1 MGRSCGWR
9 SMRLW
14 ALVGLGLVEV
24 ALLAIFGW
32 SGAAHTF
39 PLPGLPIFGAAFVA
53 YAAAA
58 WWLGRGSADANTPR
72 RAQTIWVLAVA
83 MRLVLLPLAP
93 ELSDDFNRYLWDG
106 HVQLSGTN
114 PYVHSPSAPELE
126 SIRTEYHDAINNPT
140 VSTIYPPLAQIAF
153 LMIAMAGSSVL
164 AMKLLWLMCDL
175 GTGWILGRI
184 ARESGRNESGVLLLY
199 LWSPLL
205 IVEVAWSG
213 HMEPLGLLMLSAA
226 IWAAARADRSRTGI
240 DPAGAQSGDEGRSK
254 QRRAHRMS
262 ALAGSAL
269 ALSALT
275 KFAPAAA
282 IPVLGRRL
290 GWRPLVAFGLTG
302 LALYAPYA
310 GAGLELFTGLR
321 TYSEHWWFMKGAFV
335 LFESIAGDPLQA
347 RRLAGL
353 SVILVVGWTAYAR
366 FDLERA
372 LLWILGAGM
381 ILTPTLHP
389 WYVLWML
396 PMAALR
402 SARAWLL
409 LCGLA
414 AIGYFGLGS
423 YQATGDWVQPGL
435 ARAALWIPFFVVL
448 SIDAWASRRGARP
461 EPEPVL

>member
-1 MGRSCGWR
+1 
-9 SMRLW
+9 MRTW
-14 ALVGLGLVEV
+14 TLVGLGLAEIGI
-24 ALLAIFGW
+24 LATFGW
-32 SGAAHTF
+32 SGAAHAF
-39 PLPGLPIFGAAFVA
+39 PWPGLAVFGAAFAV

-58 WWLGRGSADANTPR
+58 WWLGRGTTEANAPR
-72 RAQTIWVLAVA
+72 QTRTIWVFAVG
-83 MRLVLLPLAP
+83 MRLALLPLAP

-114 PYVHSPSAPELE
+114 PYVHAPAAPELE
-126 SIRTEYHDAINNPT
+126 PIRTEYHDAINNPA
-140 VSTIYPPLAQIAF
+140 VPTIYPPVAQIAF
-153 LMIAMAGSSVL
+153 LVIAMAGSGL
-164 AMKLLWLMCDL
+164 FAMKLLWLMCDL

-184 ARESGRNESGVLLLY
+184 ARESGRNEAGVLLLY

-205 IVEVAWSG
+205 IIEVAWSG
-213 HMEPLGLLMLSAA
+213 HLEPLGLLMLSAA
-226 IWAAARADRSRTGI
+226 IWAATRAERSR
-240 DPAGAQSGDEGRSK
+240 DPAAPARPADSSRLTALAGSARLAALAGSARL
-254 QRRAHRMS
+254 A

-282 IPVLGRRL
+282 IPALGRRL
-290 GWRPLVAFGLTG
+290 GWRPLLAFGVTG

-310 GAGLELFTGLR
+310 GAGLDLFTGLR

-335 LFESIAGDPLQA
+335 ILESVAGDPLQA

-353 SVILVVGWTAYAR
+353 SMFIVIGWTAYAR

-372 LLWILGAGM
+372 LFWILGAGM

-402 SARAWLL
+402 SARAWILL
-409 LCGLA
+409 SGLA

-423 YQATGDWVQPGL
+423 YQATGDWAQPGL

-448 SIDAWASRRGARP
+448 SIDAWARLRSAP
-461 EPEPVL
+461 SEPELVP

>member
-1 MGRSCGWR
+1 
-9 SMRLW
+9 MRPWTLF
-14 ALVGLGLVEV
+14 GLGLVEI
-24 ALLAIFGW
+24 ALLTIFGW

-39 PLPGLPIFGAAFVA
+39 PWPGLPVFAGAFVV

-58 WWLGRGSADANTPR
+58 WWLGRGRAEIDTPR
-72 RAQTIWVLAVA
+72 QTRTIWVLAVG
-83 MRLVLLPLAP
+83 MRLALLPLTP

-126 SIRTEYHDAINNPT
+126 PVRTEYHDAINNPT
-140 VSTIYPPLAQIAF
+140 VPTIYPPVAQIAF
-153 LMIAMAGSSVL
+153 LMIAMAGSGVL

-184 ARESGRNESGVLLLY
+184 ARESGRNEAGVLLLY

-205 IVEVAWSG
+205 IVEVAWSA
-213 HMEPLGLLMLSAA
+213 HMETLGLLMLSAA
-226 IWAAARADRSRTGI
+226 IWAAARADRSRN
-240 DPAGAQSGDEGRSK
+240 GAHFGRL
-254 QRRAHRMS
+254 S

-282 IPVLGRRL
+282 IPALSRRF
-290 GWRPLVAFGLTG
+290 GWRPLLAFSVTG

-310 GAGLELFTGLR
+310 GAGLDLFAGLR

-335 LFESIAGDPLQA
+335 LLESVAGDPLQA

-353 SVILVVGWTAYAR
+353 SVIFVVAWTAYAR

-409 LCGLA
+409 LSGLA

-435 ARAALWIPFFVVL
+435 ARSALWIPFFVVL
-448 SIDAWASRRGARP
+448 SIDSWASRRGTRA
-461 EPEPVL
+461 ESDPVS